1 MKIKKLV
8 SLLIILAMAFS
19 LVACGNKEDE
29 KGKETETAPATSTS
43 EDTDEADVTD
53 EAEPVPTEEPVADK
67 YPAFD
72 FGGREIKVGIWW
84 DYYYTSE
91 HTDITDDAGLSNP
104 ETAQMKLDNVRR
116 IEEKYNV
123 RIKFVNLGWDGIIE
137 SINTSITAGTPECDI
152 YYTDLQFGIP
162 AAVNGLAQ
170 DLTSFVP
177 ADSDLFNDQI
187 IMKPLEGLGGT
198 YFFAEQGLPQNGI
211 YLGYNAT
218 MLDELGL
225 EDPRA
230 LFARGE
236 WTWDKFAEY
245 AAAGTQDTD
254 NDGTVDIYGYG
265 GVFTDFVNGLMFNN
279 GGAMAAT
286 ETESLSSQE
295 VVETLEFIDRIYNQ
309 DKSGRPWNWDDWND
323 NLLAWSDGKVMFWT
337 GQAWLLKQEADAAIA
352 EGAELP
358 FDYHVVPYPIGPSGD
373 GTISSP
379 VSGNWFIVPVGVQ
392 EPEKVFQVFE
402 EFLNWHQGET
412 ELRDDPT
419 WFESCFTT
427 YEDVEIAFETGMNLR
442 LDIWDKLS
450 PGFDF
455 GATIW
460 GPIVVDK
467 TSTVAQAVE
476 AAKPVLQDAI
486 DAFYSK

>member
-8 SLLIILAMAFS
+8 SFLFILAMVFS
-19 LVACGNKEDE
+19 LAACGKKEDD
-29 KGKETETAPATSTS
+29 KGTDTSTTPAPSTS
-43 EDTDEADVTD
+43 EDTDKPDD
-53 EAEPVPTEEPVADK
+53 EPAPTEEPVVDK
-67 YPAFD
+67 YPEFD
-72 FGGREIKVGIWW
+72 FAGREIKVGLWW

-91 HTDITDDAGLSNP
+91 HTDITDDLGLSNP

-123 RIKFVNLGWDGIIE
+123 KIKFVNLGWDGIIE

-170 DLTSFVP
+170 DLTSFVDP
-177 ADSDLFNDQI
+177 DSDLFTDQI
-187 IMKPLEGLGGT
+187 ILKPLEALGGT

-211 YLGYNAT
+211 FLGYNAT

-225 EDPRA
+225 EDPQA
-230 LFARGE
+230 LYARGE

-245 AAAGTQDTD
+245 AAAGTQDLD
-254 NDGTVDIYGYG
+254 NDGTVDVYGYG
-265 GVFTDFVNGLMFNN
+265 GVFTDFVNGLLKNN
-279 GGAMAAT
+279 GADLAAT
-286 ETESLSSQE
+286 KTEGLSSQAT
-295 VVETLEFIDRIYNQ
+295 VETFEFIDRIYNQ

-337 GQAWLLKQEADAAIA
+337 GQAWLLKQEADAAAA

-358 FDYHVVPYPIGPSGD
+358 FEYHVVPYPIGPSGD
-373 GTISSP
+373 GTVSSP
-379 VSGNWFIVPVGVQ
+379 VSGNWYIVPVGVG
-392 EPEKVFQVFE
+392 EPEKVFQIFE
-402 EFLNWHQGET
+402 EFSNWHQGET

-427 YEDVEIAFETGMNLR
+427 YEDVEIAFSTGENLS
-442 LDIWDKLS
+442 LDVWDKLS

-455 GATIW
+455 GPTLW

-467 TSTVAQAVE
+467 TSTVAQAIE

-486 DAFYSK
+486 DAFYTE

>member
-8 SLLIILAMAFS
+8 SFLFILAMVFS
-19 LVACGNKEDE
+19 LVACGNKEDD
-29 KGKETETAPATSTS
+29 KGTDTGTTPAPSTS
-43 EDTDEADVTD
+43 EDTDKPDDV
-53 EAEPVPTEEPVADK
+53 EPAPTEEPVVDK
-67 YPAFD
+67 YPGFD
-72 FGGREIKVGIWW
+72 FGGREIKVGLWW

-91 HTDITDDAGLSNP
+91 HTDIADDPGLSNP
-104 ETAQMKLDNVRR
+104 ETAQMRLDNVRR

-123 RIKFVNLGWDGIIE
+123 KIKFVNLGWEGIIE

-170 DLTSFVP
+170 DLSSFVP
-177 ADSDLFNDQI
+177 ADSDLFTDQI
-187 IMKPLEGLGGT
+187 ILKPLEALGGT

-211 YLGYNAT
+211 FMGYNAT

-225 EDPRA
+225 EDPQA
-230 LFARGE
+230 LYARGE
-236 WTWDKFAEY
+236 WTWEKFAEY
-245 AAAGTQDTD
+245 AAAGTQDLD
-254 NDGTVDIYGYG
+254 NDGTVDVYGYG
-265 GVFTDFVNGLMFNN
+265 GVFTDFVNGLLKNN
-279 GGAMAAT
+279 GADLAAT
-286 ETESLSSQE
+286 KTEGLSSQAT
-295 VVETLEFIDRIYNQ
+295 VETFEFIDRIYNQ

-337 GQAWLLKQEADAAIA
+337 GQAWLLKQEADAAVA

-358 FDYHVVPYPIGPSGD
+358 FEYHVVPYPIGPSGD

-379 VSGNWFIVPVGVQ
+379 VSGNWYIVPVGVQ
-392 EPEKVFQVFE
+392 EPEKVFQIFE
-402 EFLNWHQGET
+402 EFSNWHQGET

-427 YEDVEIAFETGMNLR
+427 YEDVEIAFATGENLS
-442 LDIWDKLS
+442 LDVWDKLS

-455 GATIW
+455 GATLW

-467 TSTVAQAVE
+467 TSTVAQAIE
-476 AAKPVLQDAI
+476 AAKPVLQDSI
-486 DAFYSK
+486 DAFYAD